1 MERNERSANMCSK
14 ESKDNNYTVTVNGNK
29 ITVIAGTVLSDILD
43 IEKPC
48 GGRGTCGKCK
58 VRVNG
63 AEELACRYRIYSD
76 IEVETSERAEIV
88 SEVGAEE
95 SGRITDKLCLALD
108 IGTTTLALALV
119 SLDEKKT
126 VRVVT
131 ATNPQRVYGADVI
144 TRIDYCQRNSV
155 RKLQAVLVSEI
166 NRMISELGVC
176 VDTMYVSANVTMLH
190 TLFGIDCSSIGVAP
204 YTPAF
209 LDSKR
214 EDAET
219 IGINGVKTVISLPS
233 ISSFVGADIVAGLNL
248 IGMPEEGKY
257 NLLLDLGTNA
267 EVVLYS
273 NKTGVATAA
282 AAGPCFEGANISCGM
297 SATKGAIYAFEL
309 DYGHMHYRTIADGEP
324 TGICGTGLI
333 DLISELLKNEMID
346 ETGYM
351 EEDYAIYD
359 NVYLSCEDVRQYQLA
374 KSAVCSAVIALMKHE
389 SIGFDDIEKM
399 YISGG
404 FSSKINISKAVST
417 GLFPKELVGRTVA
430 INNSSLQGTVK
441 FACDNDDLSRYVSS
455 CKYIDLSSDPN
466 FSESFIEN
474 MMFE

>member
-1 MERNERSANMCSK
+1 MINGK
-14 ESKDNNYTVTVNGNK
+14 TVCARV
-29 ITVIAGTVLSDILD
+29 GTVLSDILD

-58 VRVNG
+58 VKING
-63 AEELACRYRIYSD
+63 KDALACQYIIESD
-76 IEVETSERAEIV
+76 IEVETYEKSEIV
-88 SEVGAEE
+88 SETGTAE
-95 SGRITDKLCLALD
+95 SGRLTKNLCLALD

-119 SLDEKKT
+119 SLDEKKA
-126 VRVVT
+126 VKVVT

-144 TRIDYCQRNSV
+144 TRIDYCQKNSV
-155 RKLQAVLVSEI
+155 KELHDVLITEI
-166 NRMISELGVC
+166 NRMIDELGVT

-190 TLFGIDCSSIGVAP
+190 TFFGVDCTSIGIAP

-209 LDSKR
+209 LEGKQ
-214 EDAET
+214 ENAEE
-219 IGINGVKTVISLPS
+219 IGLIGVNKVISLPS
-233 ISSFVGADIVAGLNL
+233 ISSFVGADIVAGLHL
-248 IGMPEEGKY
+248 IDIPEDGKY
-257 NLLLDLGTNA
+257 SLLIDLGTNA

-273 NKTGVATAA
+273 NKSGVATAA

-309 DYGHMHYRTIADGEP
+309 NYGHAEYKTISDEKP

-333 DLISELLKNEMID
+333 DIVSELVKNGIID

-351 EEDYAIYD
+351 DEDYMLSE

-374 KSAVCSAVIALMKHE
+374 KSAVYSAILALMKSE
-389 SIGFDDIEKM
+389 CIGFEDISKM

-404 FSSKINISKAVST
+404 FSAKINIANATGT
-417 GLFPKELVGRTVA
+417 GLLPRELANKTVA
-430 INNSSLQGTVK
+430 LNNSSLQGTIK
-441 FACDNDDLSRYVSS
+441 YACNGGDIERFTKMI
-455 CKYIDLSSDPN
+455 KYIDLSSNGYFADM
-466 FSESFIEN
+466 FVQN